1 MKLFHELKNIS
12 PKSFAIEFM
21 HSFKKSDVPD
31 LAAQLAYYFLLSLFP
46 FLIFLITLGGI
57 FISPEDAVKVL
68 NNVVP
73 GQSMELIR
81 ENLKAVL
88 ESKKGGLLSFG
99 IIASLWSASNG
110 VNAVIKALNEAY
122 GVEECR
128 SFITARILAIFLTIG
143 LIISIVVSLVLPVFG
158 KMLGEFIFS
167 YLGLDQ
173 FFLSM
178 WSLLR
183 WVISFVVIA
192 IVFSVLYFMGPC
204 KRLKYREV
212 WCGAIFSTV
221 AWLLVSLCFAF
232 YVDSFGNYSATYG
245 SLGAIIVLMLW
256 FYLTGMVVILG
267 GVINATFHKFK
278 IDQAYE
284 KGLLT
289 KTK

>member
-1 MKLFHELKNIS
+1 MNLFSQLKGIS
-12 PKSFAIEFM
+12 PKSFAVEFM
-21 HSFKKSDVPD
+21 HSFKKNDVPD

-73 GQSMELIR
+73 GESMKVIR
-81 ENLKAVL
+81 ENLQTVI

-99 IIASLWSASNG
+99 IIATLWSASNG

-128 SFITARILAIFLTIG
+128 SFIMARTLAVFLTIG
-143 LIISIVVSLVLPVFG
+143 LIIAIVVSLVLPVFG
-158 KMLGEFIFS
+158 KMIGEFIFS

-173 FFLSM
+173 VFLSIWGLM
-178 WSLLR
+178 R
-183 WVISFVVIA
+183 WLISFLVIA
-192 IVFSVLYFMGPC
+192 VVFSILYYTGPC

-212 WCGAIFSTV
+212 WYGAIFATV
-221 AWLLVSLCFAF
+221 AWLIVSLCFAF

-245 SLGAIIVLMLW
+245 SLGAVIVLMLW
-256 FYLTGMVVILG
+256 FYLTGMVIVLG
-267 GVINATFHKFK
+267 GVINATLHKFK
-278 IDQAYE
+278 VDQAYE
-284 KGLLT
+284 RGLLT
-289 KTK
+289 KTR

>member
-212 WCGAIFSTV
+212 WYGAIFSTV

-256 FYLTGMVVILG
+256 FYLTGMVIILG

>member
-1 MKLFHELKNIS
+1 MKLIHELKYIS
-12 PKSFAIEFM
+12 PKSFAVEFM
-21 HSFKKSDVPD
+21 HSFKKSNVPD

-46 FLIFLITLGGI
+46 FLIFLITLSGI
-57 FISPEDAVKVL
+57 FISPDEAVKVL

-73 GQSMELIR
+73 GESMKVIR
-81 ENLKAVL
+81 ENLEAVL

-99 IIASLWSASNG
+99 IIATLWSASNG

-122 GVEECR
+122 NVDECR
-128 SFITARILAIFLTIG
+128 SFILTRVLAIFLTIG

-178 WSLLR
+178 WGLMR
-183 WVISFVVIA
+183 WLISFVVIA
-192 IVFSVLYFMGPC
+192 AVFSVLYFLGPC
-204 KRLKYREV
+204 KRLKYYEV
-212 WCGAIFSTV
+212 WYGAIFSTI

-256 FYLTGMVVILG
+256 FYLTGLVIILG
-267 GVINATFHKFK
+267 GVINATLHKFK
-278 IDQAYE
+278 VDRAYE